1 MNQDKYDLLT
11 RIGLKEVMI
20 EKNYSDPFNKE
31 SFVTYTSKEYLQ
43 SDRKQTDE
51 IYRMS
56 EIVLL
61 HRASGLRV
69 EYVTTESYFGDEYS
83 YRLKDIFIVT
93 KKEQVRLHVTKV
105 DFDHSF
111 FITQQGKV
119 LFTEV
124 SLDRQ

>member
-11 RIGLKEVMI
+11 HIGLKEVMI

-43 SDRKQTDE
+43 SDRKQTDQ

-61 HRASGLRV
+61 HKASGLRV

-83 YRLKDIFIVT
+83 YRLKDIFVVS
-93 KKEQVRLHVTKV
+93 KEQVRLQVTRV
-105 DFDHSF
+105 DFNDRF
-111 FITQQGKV
+111 FITQHGKV

-124 SLDRQ
+124 SLDGK

>member
-43 SDRKQTDE
+43 SDRKQTDQ

-61 HRASGLRV
+61 HKASGLRV

-83 YRLKDIFIVT
+83 YRLKDIFVVT
-93 KKEQVRLHVTKV
+93 KEQVRLQVTRV
-105 DFDHSF
+105 DFNDRF
-111 FITQQGKV
+111 FITQHGKV

-124 SLDRQ
+124 SLDGK